1 MRLFCGHISA
11 FREVTQILIRHRDLI
26 WEMARRDI
34 SDRYA
39 GQAFGLLW
47 AVGHPLFMMALFVFI
62 FAFVFKT
69 KVGGT
74 IQMPLDYT
82 TYILA
87 GLIPWMAFQESMN
100 KSCSAITTNASLV
113 KQVIFPLELLPAKGV
128 LASLLPQLVS
138 TFVLLG
144 YVLLVHGGFS
154 LIYLLLPVLIMLQL
168 LAMMGLAYMFAAIGA
183 YFRDIKDFV
192 QMFGMAGVYLAPI
205 VYLPEMVPTLFKPVL
220 YLNPFSYV
228 IWCYQDVI
236 YFGRIEHPYAWIVFP
251 MLSITIFVVG
261 YRLFRKLKIG
271 FGNVL

>member
-113 KQVIFPLELLPAKGV
+113 KQVVFPLELLPAKGV

-168 LAMMGLAYMFAAIGA
+168 LAMIGLAYMFAAIGA

>member
-113 KQVIFPLELLPAKGV
+113 KQVVFPLELLPAKGV

-251 MLSITIFVVG
+251 MLSVTIFVVG

>member
-1 MRLFCGHISA
+1 MRLFCGHITA

-113 KQVIFPLELLPAKGV
+113 KQVVFPLELLPAKGV

-168 LAMMGLAYMFAAIGA
+168 LAMIGLAYMFAAIGA